1 MLCIRSIWGMRRT
14 HWIHSLFHSQSQS
27 TRFCYAI
34 FSLAVHDALIYISL
48 WDFAI
53 RIFWCQGICDVVF
66 GFLSIFCFS
75 RGSYSK
81 VVKHIRTEGIRAN
94 TLIDQSESEI
104 CFIAL
109 SNQRIFA
116 DHIRG
121 KRMMMMNKQKM
132 KRKKLLMKKVST
144 FASDKKKVLQIV
156 FGMRLIWI
164 QH

>member
-1 MLCIRSIWGMRRT
+1 MR
-14 HWIHSLFHSQSQS
+14 HEAHSLNSFPLPLSIPKH
-27 TRFCYAI
+27 TILLCD

-53 RIFWCQGICDVVF
+53 RIFWCQEICDVVF